1 MFSGKFFL
9 TVIVIAVA
17 VTFIQWFFTGFLFH
31 KYQSLTPS
39 TWRKESNRSYAASML
54 LSLFFAFMFTVVFY
68 YWKSRS
74 GDMSLTDGIKFGLIS
89 WLTFSV
95 ITEIG
100 RAIYVNFSRMFVLGQ
115 CLSSLFEYVAAGIAA
130 AVLL

>member
-1 MFSGKFFL
+1 
-9 TVIVIAVA
+9 
-17 VTFIQWFFTGFLFH
+17 
-31 KYQSLTPS
+31 
-39 TWRKESNRSYAASML
+39 
-54 LSLFFAFMFTVVFY
+54 MFTVVFY
-68 YWKSRS
+68 FWKSKS
-74 GDMSLTDGIKFGLIS
+74 GDIYLIDGIKFGLVC